1 MQFFVN
7 STRGNKLS
15 NSCHLN
21 IQWFL
26 LKLLKYFLDDA
37 DNETVKKF
45 DFFAYKYLFK
55 YLFYK
60 FNNCF
65 FFNGLN
71 TVPVRHSKINENKNA
86 MKEIQNRDWKDF
98 VESVIKPVEH
108 DKSHLKQLPKAER
121 KIIKSIRYN
130 YRVTRSVYTSTH

>member
-1 MQFFVN
+1 MTKIMKQSKNLTFLHTNISLNISFIN
-7 STRGNKLS
+7 ST
-15 NSCHLN
+15 
-21 IQWFL
+21 
-26 LKLLKYFLDDA
+26 
-37 DNETVKKF
+37 TV
-45 DFFAYKYLFK
+45 
-55 YLFYK
+55 
-60 FNNCF
+60 F
-65 FFNGLN
+65 FFDGLN

-86 MKEIQNRDWKDF
+86 MKEIQNRDWQDF